1 MSEAAARARQ
11 PIDLEEF
18 ERRLRGSV
26 AGAPFERAPIEPQT
40 LGDYARLMNA
50 ADADAVRA
58 LAPPDPYAP
67 QERAPMDR
75 IPLSP
80 YAPNAAARKGS
91 SLDYDE
97 PVSYAPQAPALAPY
111 EPYPAF
117 EPPVP
122 KSDLAAVVDRYPDS
136 GSRFAAEPRQAQSH
150 QENYWDN
157 AQPEPAVADRA
168 EFADKRSRRPAL
180 LIGGAIVVCVVGIGS
195 VLAMR
200 GESTSG
206 REAPTIKAAS
216 GPVKI
221 QPEQASTGS
230 KPAQSASIL
239 DRNGSERIAAS
250 RVVSREEQ
258 PIDVREAARAA
269 RVEPSRIEQAAPQ
282 TSSNGPAGAGF
293 FPEPRKVK
301 TVSVRPDGSIVT
313 EPAARLPSMATA
325 PAISAL
331 APAAAAPTSAATPPV
346 AKPAAA
352 APAPVAPKVTARATP
367 PVPTIGDNA
376 PRNLAPRNLAP
387 RNLAAPVAASA
398 TPAVAAGGAGSFAV
412 QLAAPGSVAEAN
424 STIARLKQRYAA
436 ELSGLQPTTVPA
448 SVNGR
453 DVYRVRVVGMSQDSA
468 NALCNRLKASGGS
481 CFVAR
486 N

>member
-1 MSEAAARARQ
+1 MSEASARARQ

-18 ERRLRGSV
+18 ERRLRGSAAV
-26 AGAPFERAPIEPQT
+26 APFERARIEPQT
-40 LGDYARLMNA
+40 LGDYARLMNST
-50 ADADAVRA
+50 DADAVRA
-58 LAPPDPYAP
+58 LASADPYAP
-67 QERAPMDR
+67 QERAPVDR
-75 IPLSP
+75 MPLSP
-80 YAPNAAARKGS
+80 YAPNSAAQKGS

-97 PVSYAPQAPALAPY
+97 PVSYAPQVPASAPY

-117 EPPVP
+117 EPPAP

-136 GSRFAAEPRQAQSH
+136 GSRFAAEPRQAQGH

-157 AQPEPAVADRA
+157 AQQEPAAADRA
-168 EFADKRSRRPAL
+168 VFADKRSRRPAL

-230 KPAQSASIL
+230 QPAQSASIL

-250 RVVSREEQ
+250 RVINREEQ
-258 PIDVREAARAA
+258 PVDVREAARAA
-269 RVEPSRIEQAAPQ
+269 RVEPSRIEQVAPQ
-282 TSSNGPAGAGF
+282 ASSNGPAGAGF

-301 TVSVRPDGSIVT
+301 TVSVRPDGSIVS
-313 EPAARLPSMATA
+313 EPAARPPSMAA
-325 PAISAL
+325 
-331 APAAAAPTSAATPPV
+331 APAAAVRAPAVVAAPPPAAAPPV

-352 APAPVAPKVTARATP
+352 APAPAAPKVTARATP

-376 PRNLAPRNLAP
+376 PRNLAPRNLA
-387 RNLAAPVAASA
+387 APVAASA
-398 TPAVAAGGAGSFAV
+398 TPAVAVGGAGSFAV
-412 QLAAPGSVAEAN
+412 QLAAPGSAAEAS
-424 STIARLKQRYAA
+424 STIARLKQRHAA
-436 ELSGLQPTTVPA
+436 ELSGVQPTTVRA

-453 DVYRVRVVGMSQDSA
+453 DIYRVRVVGMSQDSA
-468 NALCNRLKASGGS
+468 NALCSRLKAGGGS

>member
-1 MSEAAARARQ
+1 MSEASARARQ

-18 ERRLRGSV
+18 ERRLRGSAAV
-26 AGAPFERAPIEPQT
+26 APFVRARIEPQT
-40 LGDYARLMNA
+40 LGDYARLMNST
-50 ADADAVRA
+50 DADAVRA
-58 LAPPDPYAP
+58 LAPADPYAP
-67 QERAPMDR
+67 QERAPVDR
-75 IPLSP
+75 MPLNP
-80 YAPNAAARKGS
+80 YAPNPAAQKGP

-97 PVSYAPQAPALAPY
+97 PVSYAPQAPASAPY

-157 AQPEPAVADRA
+157 AQQEPAAADRA

-200 GESTSG
+200 GESTSS

-230 KPAQSASIL
+230 PPAQSASIL

-250 RVVSREEQ
+250 RVVNREEQ
-258 PIDVREAARAA
+258 PVDVREAARAA
-269 RVEPSRIEQAAPQ
+269 RVEPSRIEQVAPQ
-282 TSSNGPAGAGF
+282 ASSNGPAGASF

-313 EPAARLPSMATA
+313 EPAARPPSMAAA
-325 PAISAL
+325 PAIPVR
-331 APAAAAPTSAATPPV
+331 APAAAAPTPAATPPV

-352 APAPVAPKVTARATP
+352 APAPAAPKVTARATP
-367 PVPTIGDNA
+367 PVPTIGDN
-376 PRNLAPRNLAP
+376 APRNLAP

-412 QLAAPGSVAEAN
+412 QLAAPGSAAEAN
-424 STIARLKQRYAA
+424 STIARLKQRHAA
-436 ELSGLQPTTVPA
+436 ELSGVQPTTVRA

-453 DVYRVRVVGMSQDSA
+453 DIYRVRVVGMSQDSA
-468 NALCNRLKASGGS
+468 NALCNRLKAGGGS

>member
-1 MSEAAARARQ
+1 MSEASARARQ

-18 ERRLRGSV
+18 ERRLRGSAAV
-26 AGAPFERAPIEPQT
+26 APFERARIEPQT
-40 LGDYARLMNA
+40 LGDYARLMNST
-50 ADADAVRA
+50 DADAVRA
-58 LAPPDPYAP
+58 LAPADPYAP
-67 QERAPMDR
+67 QERAPVDR
-75 IPLSP
+75 MPLNP
-80 YAPNAAARKGS
+80 YAPNSAAQKGP
-91 SLDYDE
+91 SLDYYE
-97 PVSYAPQAPALAPY
+97 PVSYAPQAPASAPY

-157 AQPEPAVADRA
+157 AQQEPAAADRA

-200 GESTSG
+200 GESTSS

-230 KPAQSASIL
+230 QPAQSASIL

-250 RVVSREEQ
+250 RVVNREEQ
-258 PIDVREAARAA
+258 PVDVREAARAA
-269 RVEPSRIEQAAPQ
+269 RVEPSRIEQVAPQ
-282 TSSNGPAGAGF
+282 ASSNGPAGAGF

-313 EPAARLPSMATA
+313 EPAARPPSMAAA
-325 PAISAL
+325 PAIPVR
-331 APAAAAPTSAATPPV
+331 APAAAAPTPAATPPI

-352 APAPVAPKVTARATP
+352 APAPAAPKVTARATP
-367 PVPTIGDNA
+367 PVPKIGDN
-376 PRNLAPRNLAP
+376 APRNLAP

-412 QLAAPGSVAEAN
+412 QLAAPGSAAEAN
-424 STIARLKQRYAA
+424 STIARLKQRHAA
-436 ELSGLQPTTVPA
+436 ELSGVQPTTVRA

-453 DVYRVRVVGMSQDSA
+453 DIYRVRVVGMSQDSA
-468 NALCNRLKASGGS
+468 NALCNRLKAGGGS

>member
-1 MSEAAARARQ
+1 MSEASARARQ

-18 ERRLRGSV
+18 ERRLRGSAAV
-26 AGAPFERAPIEPQT
+26 APFERARIEPQT
-40 LGDYARLMNA
+40 LGDYARLMNST
-50 ADADAVRA
+50 DADAVRA
-58 LAPPDPYAP
+58 LAPADPYAP
-67 QERAPMDR
+67 QERAPVDR
-75 IPLSP
+75 MPLNP
-80 YAPNAAARKGS
+80 YAPNPAAQKGP

-97 PVSYAPQAPALAPY
+97 PVSYAPQAPASAPY

-157 AQPEPAVADRA
+157 AQQEPAAADRA

-200 GESTSG
+200 GESTSS

-230 KPAQSASIL
+230 QPAQSASIL

-250 RVVSREEQ
+250 RVVNREEQ
-258 PIDVREAARAA
+258 PVDVREAARAA
-269 RVEPSRIEQAAPQ
+269 RVEPSRIEQVAPQ
-282 TSSNGPAGAGF
+282 ASSNGPAGAGF

-313 EPAARLPSMATA
+313 EPAARPPSMAAA
-325 PAISAL
+325 PAIPVR
-331 APAAAAPTSAATPPV
+331 APAAAAPTPAATPPV

-352 APAPVAPKVTARATP
+352 APAPAAPKVTARATP
-367 PVPTIGDNA
+367 PVPTIGDN
-376 PRNLAPRNLAP
+376 APRNLAP

-412 QLAAPGSVAEAN
+412 QLAAPGSAAEAN
-424 STIARLKQRYAA
+424 STIARLKQRHAA
-436 ELSGLQPTTVPA
+436 ELSGVQPTTVRA

-453 DVYRVRVVGMSQDSA
+453 DIYRVRVVGMSQDSA
-468 NALCNRLKASGGS
+468 NALCTRLKAGGGS

>member
-1 MSEAAARARQ
+1 MSEASARARQ

-18 ERRLRGSV
+18 ERRLRGSAAV
-26 AGAPFERAPIEPQT
+26 APFERARIEPQT
-40 LGDYARLMNA
+40 LGDYARLMNST
-50 ADADAVRA
+50 DADAVRA
-58 LAPPDPYAP
+58 LAPADPYAP
-67 QERAPMDR
+67 QERAPVDR
-75 IPLSP
+75 MPLNP
-80 YAPNAAARKGS
+80 YAPNPAAQKGP

-97 PVSYAPQAPALAPY
+97 PVSYAPQAPASAPY

-157 AQPEPAVADRA
+157 AQQEPAAADRA

-200 GESTSG
+200 GESTSS

-230 KPAQSASIL
+230 PPAQSASIL

-250 RVVSREEQ
+250 RVVNREEQ
-258 PIDVREAARAA
+258 PVDVREAARAA
-269 RVEPSRIEQAAPQ
+269 RVEPSRIEQVAPQ
-282 TSSNGPAGAGF
+282 ASSNGPAGAGF

-313 EPAARLPSMATA
+313 EPAARPPSMAAA
-325 PAISAL
+325 PAIPVR
-331 APAAAAPTSAATPPV
+331 APAAAAPTPAATPPV

-352 APAPVAPKVTARATP
+352 APAPAAPKVTARATP
-367 PVPTIGDNA
+367 PVPTIGDN
-376 PRNLAPRNLAP
+376 APRNLAP

-412 QLAAPGSVAEAN
+412 QLAAPGSAAEAN
-424 STIARLKQRYAA
+424 STIARLKQRHAA
-436 ELSGLQPTTVPA
+436 ELSGVQPTTVRA

-453 DVYRVRVVGMSQDSA
+453 DIYRVRVVGMSQDSA
-468 NALCNRLKASGGS
+468 NALCNRLKAGGGS